1 MAARGS
7 TGQNIFDYPVGIGSA
22 GGIDGQ
28 PYMLLTS
35 YESKNSIESETPII
49 SSIALY
55 IPPNGLRTAFDANY
69 GGLEGAGI
77 RATMG
82 SALSRLN
89 MAGATS
95 VASFGLGGDWD
106 AGNIGASLMAG
117 ITSAGTAALGK
128 VAGAVDKGTGMLAAQ
143 GIAVNNH
150 MALVYKG
157 PSQFRTHDFSFNF
170 FPKHE
175 DDSKVIK
182 DILQD
187 LKDGMLPK
195 MSGTPLRKNRAVSA
209 PFFMA
214 PRHWTIDFFKGDG
227 TENTYL
233 HKIKKSVIKNMQ
245 INHDPNSTISLH
257 EDGSPVQTTL
267 ALSFQEIELPFSGD
281 EADERTEQIIENRA
295 QLSSTGAMNPGDRS
309 GG

>member
-77 RATMG
+77 RATMA
-82 SALSRLN
+82 SALDRLN
-89 MAGATS
+89 PQGMAS
-95 VASFGLGGDWD
+95 VASFGLAGDWG
-106 AGNIGASLMAG
+106 AGNIGESLMAG

-157 PSQFRTHDFSFNF
+157 PGEFRTHDFAFNF
-170 FPKHE
+170 FPKHK

-195 MSGTPLRKNRAVSA
+195 MSGTPLKKNRAVSA

-214 PRHWTIDFFKGDG
+214 PRHWTIDFFNGDG
-227 TENTYL
+227 TENTFL

-245 INHDPNSTISLH
+245 INHDPNSTISFH

-267 ALSFQEIELPFSGD
+267 TLTFQEIELPTSSDDATDRNKEIKEELEKQKAQRNSPGHP
-281 EADERTEQIIENRA
+281 ANR
-295 QLSSTGAMNPGDRS
+295 
-309 GG
+309 

>member
-1 MAARGS
+1 MSAINLSYPMGLGES
-7 TGQNIFDYPVGIGSA
+7 LQNHHH
-22 GGIDGQ
+22 
-28 PYMLLTS
+28 YMMVES
-35 YESKNSIESETPII
+35 FESKTALHKGKKI

-55 IPPNGLRTAFDANY
+55 IPPNSLTTTLSANY
-69 GGLEGAGI
+69 EGLAGGATKALTGSRLGGSFIQNIGDTLAASFTGMADVSGKLISKAPIGKDMMAAGAG
-77 RATMG
+77 M
-82 SALSRLN
+82 
-89 MAGATS
+89 
-95 VASFGLGGDWD
+95 
-106 AGNIGASLMAG
+106 
-117 ITSAGTAALGK
+117 
-128 VAGAVDKGTGMLAAQ
+128 
-143 GIAVNNH
+143 AVNNH

-157 PSQFRTHDFSFNF
+157 PGEFRTHDFSFNF

-187 LKDGMLPK
+187 LKDGMFPK

-245 INHDPNSTISLH
+245 INHDPNSTISFH
-257 EDGSPVQTTL
+257 KDGSPVQTTL
-267 ALSFQEIELPFSGD
+267 TLSFQEIELPFSGD
-281 EADERTEQIIENRA
+281 DAPDLQEQIHENMADAISNR
-295 QLSSTGAMNPGDRS
+295 TI
-309 GG
+309 

>member
-1 MAARGS
+1 MADK
-7 TGQNIFDYPVGIGSA
+7 NYNYPVGIGTK
-22 GGIDGQ
+22 GTGISGQ

-55 IPPNGLRTAFDANY
+55 IPLNGLRTAFDANY
-69 GGLEGAGI
+69 DGLEGGAMK
-77 RATMG
+77 AAMG
-82 SALSRLN
+82 GAMSRLN
-89 MAGATS
+89 MSALYSPTAGNNWAE
-95 VASFGLGGDWD
+95 
-106 AGNIGASLMAG
+106 GNIGESLFAG
-117 ITSAGTAALGK
+117 FKSAGTAALGK
-128 VAGAVDKGTGMLAAQ
+128 LSSAVDKGTGMLAAQ

-150 MALVYKG
+150 MSLVYKG
-157 PSQFRTHDFSFNF
+157 PGQFRTHDFAFNF
-170 FPKHE
+170 FPKAKQ
-175 DDSKVIK
+175 DSLVIK

-195 MSGTPLRKNRAVSA
+195 MSGTPLKKNRAVSA

-214 PRHWTIDFFKGDG
+214 PRHWTIDFFNGDG
-227 TENTYL
+227 TENTFL